1 MTVKTRLYKRDDLN
15 SVLDLAN
22 RYAAFDGNT
31 SEADLAIAS
40 HFPEGFWIAED
51 NGTIVGFAYGH
62 FKDVPDEILEKSR
75 AKKVGYIQL
84 MAVTPSYR
92 RRGVGQSLLSNLL
105 SEFKKAGADLV
116 LLDCPA
122 EAVEAKLL
130 YEKMGFD
137 ARFYGM
143 KKRL

>member
-1 MTVKTRLYKRDDLN
+1 MTVKTRIYKKGDLN

-31 SEADLAIAS
+31 SEADLAVTS
-40 HFPEGFWIAED
+40 DFPEGFWVAED
-51 NGTIVGFAYGH
+51 GGAIIGFAYGY
-62 FKDVPDEILEKSR
+62 FKEIPDEILEKWRSKR
-75 AKKVGYIQL
+75 VGYIQL
-84 MAVTPSYR
+84 MAVAPSYR
-92 RRGVGQSLLSNLL
+92 RKGVGQMLLSNLL
-105 SEFKKAGADLV
+105 SEFKRAGADLV

-122 EAVEAKLL
+122 EAVGAKLL

>member
-1 MTVKTRLYKRDDLN
+1 LTVKTRLYRKDDMK

-31 SEADLAIAS
+31 TEADLTITS
-40 HFPEGFWIAED
+40 HFPEGFWVAEEK
-51 NGTIVGFAYGH
+51 GRIIGFVYGH
-62 FKDVPDEILEKSR
+62 FKDVPDQVLEKWR

-84 MAVTPSYR
+84 LAVVPSHR

-116 LLDCPA
+116 LLDCPT
-122 EAVEAKLL
+122 EAVGAKLL